1 MKAYAT
7 AYETRN
13 GKPLTD
19 TYLPLTY
26 ERGWVTFRA
35 RERPH
40 AIAGPPPRGDAD
52 RDDGAAG
59 GARDGPEGRLTPRPV
74 RTWPRN
80 ERQRRPS
87 TSVVAPLP

>member
-40 AIAGPPPRGDAD
+40 AIAVRHRVSTLIEMTA
-52 RDDGAAG
+52 
-59 GARDGPEGRLTPRPV
+59 RLT
-74 RTWPRN
+74 
-80 ERQRRPS
+80 EHAA
-87 TSVVAPLP
+87 APKLA

>member
-40 AIAGPPPRGDAD
+40 AIAVRHRVSTLIEMTARLAERETGPK
-52 RDDGAAG
+52 
-59 GARDGPEGRLTPRPV
+59 
-74 RTWPRN
+74 
-80 ERQRRPS
+80 
-87 TSVVAPLP
+87 VA